1 MIPLVLVAILVGVVL
16 PVQAG
21 VNAHL
26 RVGVGHPLLA
36 AFISFAV
43 GTAALLGL
51 NVLLRVPVPS
61 GEQMG
66 RLAWWN
72 WIGGLLGATYIY
84 LAIVLAPRLGAATLV
99 ASIVTGQMV
108 TSLILD
114 HFGLIGY
121 PQQSLTPTRFVGA
134 MLVIGGVL
142 LIQRR

>member
-1 MIPLVLVAILVGVVL
+1 MIPLILLAVLVGVVL

-21 VNAHL
+21 VNAQL
-26 RVGVGHPLLA
+26 RLNLGHPLLA
-36 AFISFAV
+36 AFVSFAV
-43 GTAALLGL
+43 GTIALLGL
-51 NVLLRVPVPS
+51 NLALRTPVPS
-61 GEQMG
+61 GDA
-66 RLAWWN
+66 LARVTWWH

-121 PQQSLTPTRFVGA
+121 PQQTLTPARAMGA
-134 MLVIGGVL
+134 LLVIGGLL

>member
-1 MIPLVLVAILVGVVL
+1 MIPLILLAVLVGVVL

-21 VNAHL
+21 VNAQL
-26 RVGVGHPLLA
+26 RLNLGHPLLA
-36 AFISFAV
+36 AFVSFAV
-43 GTAALLGL
+43 GTIALLGL
-51 NVLLRVPVPS
+51 NLALRTPVPS
-61 GEQMG
+61 GEA
-66 RLAWWN
+66 LARVTWWH

-84 LAIVLAPRLGAATLV
+84 LAIILAPRLGAATLV

-121 PQQSLTPTRFVGA
+121 PQQTLTPARAMGA
-134 MLVIGGVL
+134 LLVIGGLL

>member
-1 MIPLVLVAILVGVVL
+1 MLLLILLAMLVGVVL
-16 PVQAG
+16 PVQSG
-21 VNAHL
+21 VNAQL
-26 RVGVGHPLLA
+26 RIGLGHPLLA
-36 AFISFAV
+36 AFVSFAV
-43 GTAALLGL
+43 GTIALLGL
-51 NVLLRVPVPS
+51 NLALRTSVPS
-61 GEQMG
+61 GEALG
-66 RLAWWN
+66 RLSWWH

-121 PQQSLTPTRFVGA
+121 PQQSITPARFVGA
-134 MLVIGGVL
+134 LLVIGGVL

>member
-1 MIPLVLVAILVGVVL
+1 MIPLILLAVLVGVVL

-21 VNAHL
+21 VNAQL
-26 RVGVGHPLLA
+26 RLNLGHPLLA
-36 AFISFAV
+36 AFVSFAV
-43 GTAALLGL
+43 GTIALLGL
-51 NVLLRVPVPS
+51 NLALRTPVPS
-61 GEQMG
+61 GEA
-66 RLAWWN
+66 LARVTWWH

-99 ASIVTGQMV
+99 AAIVTGQMV

-121 PQQSLTPTRFVGA
+121 PQQSLTPARAVGA
-134 MLVIGGVL
+134 LLVIGGVL